1 MNLLLLL
8 AILAVP
14 ADTTDFAYDPF
25 TAPLQSDLTP
35 DTDVMHVRA
44 ALVLLPAQR
53 AIRGTASYFVQRSDS
68 ASLVLRIGATAVESV
83 RVFEDI
89 TMWSVSGDTLR
100 IHIPGNA
107 GPEVIVHVDYSTER
121 VGYDIRGRAGWTA
134 VWTPSRADES
144 HWIPPPLAWADAFS
158 VDISMSVPPSW
169 DVRFPTGTH
178 IPVQGPDFTTHVWQP
193 EGERL
198 AHGLGFLAAAPGLL
212 AQQDSLVWSLSDEV
226 EQPDAAVSVPSI
238 ILPAGYPSHYWNG
251 LHLLSDETVLEN
263 TPVLREFQ
271 QNLFLARAEL
281 GALQTGVYLTDGWLS
296 ESLPAFLASERLRAT
311 HGDGAWAQLME
322 IARSRYIQ
330 ETATYA
336 RPLVWDRWNAPL
348 DLDDAHALWKGLWI
362 VHMLAEATSVPSVTD
377 AIQDLNQAA
386 KRAPVDTETFRE
398 KLEAV
403 SSERLSGFFD
413 TWVYGAGHPVM
424 TVIYSHQPDN
434 ERLTMILQQEQDG
447 PFMPDV
453 FPFSAALA
461 VSTIAG
467 LGVYPVD
474 MTSREVRRTVDAP
487 LRPRYVYLDDAM
499 TVLFEWSSP
508 PDPDDVTT
516 RLRDA
521 TDVVTRVQLLSVLAN
536 GEPDSGLLIG
546 LRSVI
551 ADAPAPI
558 LETSLPVLAA
568 MAPSASALRIIMG
581 MPSTD
586 PGVGRARLTALASF
600 PGDEAATQ
608 ALATANTNQNGFMLE
623 EAVRILVARRPGLSW
638 SVLQSALV
646 TDSDED
652 RIRRQ
657 AIRLVET
664 SDRNARERLAAL
676 LPLTEGPNRPVTRG
690 EALLAAARVSPA
702 DWTVRRRTAAWLPDE
717 RPALRAA
724 AIAALALLP
733 EDAVSS
739 AALEGALKA
748 ETRPALRRALQA
760 YISDR

>member
-1 MNLLLLL
+1 MNLLLFL
-8 AILAVP
+8 AMMAVP
-14 ADTTDFAYDPF
+14 ADTTDFTYDPF

-35 DTDVMHVRA
+35 GTDVMHVRA

-68 ASLVLRIGATAVESV
+68 TFVLRVGAASVEGV
-83 RVFEDI
+83 RVFEDSAS
-89 TMWSVSGDTLR
+89 WQVSGDTLR
-100 IHIPGNA
+100 IHIPNDA
-107 GPEVIVHVDYSTER
+107 GQEVIVHVDYATER

-178 IPVQGPDFTTHVWQP
+178 VPVKGPDFTTHVWQP

-198 AHGLGFLAAAPGLL
+198 AHGLGFLAAEPGLL
-212 AQQDSLVWSLSDEV
+212 VQRDSLVWSLSDEV
-226 EQPDAAVSVPSI
+226 ERPDSIVGVPSI
-238 ILPAGYPSHYWNG
+238 LLPAGYPSHYWNG
-251 LHLLSDETVLEN
+251 LHLLSDETVLEK
-263 TPVLREFQ
+263 TPVLRVFQ

-281 GALQTGVYLTDGWLS
+281 GALQTSAYLTDGWLS
-296 ESLPAFLASERLRAT
+296 ESLPAFLASERLRST

-322 IARSRYIQ
+322 TARDRYLR
-330 ETATYA
+330 ETESYS

-348 DLDDAHALWKGLWI
+348 DLEDAHALWKGLWI
-362 VHMLAEATSVPSVTD
+362 VHMLAEATSVPAVTA
-377 AIQDLNQAA
+377 AILDLNVAA
-386 KRAPVDTETFRE
+386 EHAPVDTETFRE
-398 KLEAV
+398 QLEAV
-403 SSERLSGFFD
+403 SGDRLSGFFD
-413 TWVYGAGHPVM
+413 TWVYGAGHPIM
-424 TVIYSHQPDN
+424 TVIYSHQPDS

-447 PFMPDV
+447 AFMPEV
-453 FPFSAALA
+453 FPFSAALT

-467 LGVYPVD
+467 LDVYPID

-499 TVLFEWSSP
+499 SVLFEWSSP
-508 PDPDDVTT
+508 PDPDDVTA

-521 TDVVTRVQLLSVLAN
+521 TDVVTKVQLLSVLTD

-551 ADAPAPI
+551 TDAPAPV
-558 LETSLPVLAA
+558 LETALPVLAA

-581 MPSTD
+581 MPTSD
-586 PGVGRARLTALASF
+586 PGVGRARLTALAAF

-608 ALATANTNQNGFMLE
+608 ALATANNNQNGFLLE
-623 EAVRILVARRPGLSW
+623 EAVRILVARRQGLSW

-657 AIRLVET
+657 AIQLVET
-664 SDRNARERLAAL
+664 SDRSARERLAAL

-690 EALLAAARVSPA
+690 EALLAAARVAPT

-733 EDAVSS
+733 DDAVSS

-760 YISDR
+760 YMSDR